1 MKINDVLHRRQYTIN
16 LSSNTPPLDLAS
28 LSNMGVWSNP
38 KEKHYILTLTHN
50 DDPINDSSMFEK
62 IFKER
67 TGLQSKDFIYE
78 AKHGPVTL
86 QRAVDSTWF

>member
-28 LSNMGVWSNP
+28 LSNMGSGVIQ
-38 KEKHYILTLTHN
+38 KKHYILILTHN

-78 AKHGPVTL
+78 AKHGPMTL

>member
-62 IFKER
+62 ILRSILDYSQKILYMKQNMDR
-67 TGLQSKDFIYE
+67 
-78 AKHGPVTL
+78 
-86 QRAVDSTWF
+86 